1 MRKFEGNHLQLLEWK
16 IFQFVE
22 IIFISGVILNLLSY
36 LIRFIYLY
44 RKKQMKTFAR
54 TVKEGFS
61 KTILV
66 KNAFSISMIL
76 TSLSVFWYM
85 LHIGKDLKTLTIAQA
100 LKENIYVTGYILLAA
115 TLLTIYSFLV
125 AYYNILRLRELSPTL
140 NFLSYWNFTDQVFHL
155 IGGGV
160 AFKPITDFS
169 ISFRKYLIQSKMS
182 ELIVS
187 TLLLIL
193 FEYIYKILMVVA
205 LLYLLKV

>member
-1 MRKFEGNHLQLLEWK
+1 
-16 IFQFVE
+16 
-22 IIFISGVILNLLSY
+22 
-36 LIRFIYLY
+36 
-44 RKKQMKTFAR
+44 MKTFAR

-61 KTILV
+61 KTILI

-85 LHIGKDLKTLTIAQA
+85 LHIGKDVKPLSITQA
-100 LKENIYVTGYILLAA
+100 LQENMYITGYVLLAA
-115 TLLTIYSFLV
+115 TLLTIYSILI
-125 AYYNILRLRELSPTL
+125 AYYNILRLRELSPAL
-140 NFLSYWNFTDQVFHL
+140 NFLSFWNFTDQVFHL

-160 AFKPITDFS
+160 VFKPLTDFS

-193 FEYIYKILMVVA
+193 LEYIYKILMVVA
-205 LLYLLKV
+205 LLYLSHFNF